1 MTTIE
6 AFRESLAADQAFSDE
21 LTREYGS
28 QAGDARYDSR
38 AVATARLVVLADK
51 RHKATAVWIRTF
63 RGRL

>member
-6 AFRESLAADQAFSDE
+6 ALRESIAADQAFSDE
-21 LTREYGS
+21 LKREYGS
-28 QAGDARYDSR
+28 QARDARYDSR
-38 AVATARLVVLADK
+38 ATARLVVLADK